1 MKIKE
6 CNDPGTQ
13 LCGTFGILL
22 ICLNS
27 SIIFPILE
35 RRETCIMLL
44 QWSPDSSSKL
54 GTILHVF
61 RNIPNTKDIFISA
74 HKGTDTIRF
83 ISSGTLIN
91 RPSA

>member
-1 MKIKE
+1 
-6 CNDPGTQ
+6 
-13 LCGTFGILL
+13 
-22 ICLNS
+22 
-27 SIIFPILE
+27 
-35 RRETCIMLL
+35 MLL

-61 RNIPNTKDIFISA
+61 RNIPNAKDIFISA
-74 HKGTDTIRF
+74 YKGTDTIRF

>member
-1 MKIKE
+1 
-6 CNDPGTQ
+6 
-13 LCGTFGILL
+13 
-22 ICLNS
+22 
-27 SIIFPILE
+27 
-35 RRETCIMLL
+35 MLL

-91 RPSA
+91 RPSV